1 MAHGFLEVLE
11 AGNSRN
17 KTVIIQD
24 YREKKKKTTNNPLEF
39 FMAFSQSWG
48 STHVRTIFPHVK
60 PIANGRKQSFLDAF
74 SYH

>member
-24 YREKKKKTTNNPLEF
+24 YRKKKKTSRILHGIFTELGQYPRQDHLLTCEANLRWKETQ
-39 FMAFSQSWG
+39 FS
-48 STHVRTIFPHVK
+48 
-60 PIANGRKQSFLDAF
+60 
-74 SYH
+74 